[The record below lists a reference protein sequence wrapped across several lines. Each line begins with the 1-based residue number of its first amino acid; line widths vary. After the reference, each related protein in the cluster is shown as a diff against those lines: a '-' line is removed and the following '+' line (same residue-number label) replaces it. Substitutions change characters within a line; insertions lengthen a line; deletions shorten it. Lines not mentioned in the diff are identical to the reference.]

1 MFLKNKKDEDIV
13 ITLDSSINVESNK
26 KIRPVIINNKLYDIT
41 KATKIFEGTLF
52 KLDMPEYFDTIYA
65 FTIVSIYKGNTEW
78 FCLVCGLIVVV
89 DEEWVKKVL
98 GRYDVEKYIELFGE
112 PELA

>member
-1 MFLKNKKDEDIV
+1 MFLKNKKDENIV
-13 ITLDSSINVESNK
+13 INLDSNTKVESNK
-26 KIRPVIINNKLYDIT
+26 KIRPVIINNKLYDII

>member
-1 MFLKNKKDEDIV
+1 MFLKNKKDENIV
-13 ITLDSSINVESNK
+13 INLDSNTNVESNNE
-26 KIRPVIINNKLYDIT
+26 IRPVIINNKLYDIT

>member
-1 MFLKNKKDEDIV
+1 MFLKNKKDENIV
-13 ITLDSSINVESNK
+13 INLDSNTNVESNK

>member
-1 MFLKNKKDEDIV
+1 MFLKNKKDGDIV
-13 ITLDSSINVESNK
+13 IDLDINTNVESNK

>member
-1 MFLKNKKDEDIV
+1 MFLKNKKDENIV
-13 ITLDSSINVESNK
+13 ITLDSNIKVESNN

-52 KLDMPEYFDTIYA
+52 QSDMPEEFDEIYA
-65 FTIVSIYKGNTEW
+65 FTDVSIYKGNTEW
-78 FCLVCGLIVVV
+78 FCLICGVIVLVN
-89 DEEWVKKVL
+89 EKWVKKIL
-98 GRYDVEKYIELFGE
+98 GEYDVEKYIELFGE

>member
-1 MFLKNKKDEDIV
+1 MFLENKKDENIV
-13 ITLDSSINVESNK
+13 IDIDSNNNIESNN

-98 GRYDVEKYIELFGE
+98 GRYDVEKYIEVFGE

>member
-13 ITLDSSINVESNK
+13 IDLDSNTNVESNN

-52 KLDMPEYFDTIYA
+52 KLDMPKEFDTIYA

-98 GRYDVEKYIELFGE
+98 GRYDVEKYIEVFGE

>member
-1 MFLKNKKDEDIV
+1 MFLKNKKDENIV
-13 ITLDSSINVESNK
+13 INLDSSTNVESNK

-41 KATKIFEGTLF
+41 KATKVFEGTLF

-98 GRYDVEKYIELFGE
+98 GQYDVEKYIELFGE

>member
-1 MFLKNKKDEDIV
+1 MFLKNKKDENIV
-13 ITLDSSINVESNK
+13 INLDSNTNVESNN

-52 KLDMPEYFDTIYA
+52 QSDMPEEFDTIYA
-65 FTIVSIYKGNTEW
+65 FTVVSIYKGNTEW

-98 GRYDVEKYIELFGE
+98 GQYDVEKYIEVFGE

>member
-1 MFLKNKKDEDIV
+1 MFLKNKKDENIV
-13 ITLDSSINVESNK
+13 IDLDSNTNVESNI

>member
-13 ITLDSSINVESNK
+13 INLDSNTNVESNNE
-26 KIRPVIINNKLYDIT
+26 IRPVIINNKLYDIT

-65 FTIVSIYKGNTEW
+65 FTVVSIYKGNTEW

-89 DEEWVKKVL
+89 NEEWVKKVL
-98 GRYDVEKYIELFGE
+98 GRYDVEKYIEVFGE

>member
-1 MFLKNKKDEDIV
+1 MFLKNKKDENIV
-13 ITLDSSINVESNK
+13 INLDSSTNVESNN

-98 GRYDVEKYIELFGE
+98 GQYDVEKYIEVFGE

>member
-1 MFLKNKKDEDIV
+1 MFLKNKKDENIV
-13 ITLDSSINVESNK
+13 ITLDSNIKVESNT

>member
-1 MFLKNKKDEDIV
+1 MFLKNKKDENIV
-13 ITLDSSINVESNK
+13 ITLDSSTNVESNK

-41 KATKIFEGTLF
+41 KATKVFEGTLF

-89 DEEWVKKVL
+89 DEEWVKKIL
-98 GRYDVEKYIELFGE
+98 GRYDVEKYIEVFGE

>member
-1 MFLKNKKDEDIV
+1 MFLKNKKDENIV
-13 ITLDSSINVESNK
+13 ITLDSSTNVESNK

-41 KATKIFEGTLF
+41 KATKVFEGTLF

-98 GRYDVEKYIELFGE
+98 GQYDVEKYIELFGE

>member
-1 MFLKNKKDEDIV
+1 MFLKNKKDENIV
-13 ITLDSSINVESNK
+13 IDLDSNTNVEGNK

>member
-1 MFLKNKKDEDIV
+1 MFFKNKKDENIV
-13 ITLDSSINVESNK
+13 ITLDSSTNVESNN

-52 KLDMPEYFDTIYA
+52 KLDMPEYFDMIYA

-89 DEEWVKKVL
+89 NEEWVKKVL
-98 GRYDVEKYIELFGE
+98 GRYDVEKYIEVFGE

>member
-1 MFLKNKKDEDIV
+1 MFLKNKKDENIV
-13 ITLDSSINVESNK
+13 INLDSNTNVESNN

-98 GRYDVEKYIELFGE
+98 GRYDVEKYIELFCE